1 MAVPDSSEGHWLEGE
16 EMSEKFRDKV
26 VLVTGGSRGLG
37 RAICLGFAR
46 EGASV
51 IIASRRI
58 EACEALAA
66 SIESEGGSALAHA
79 AHMGR
84 VEDLDALI
92 EASYQRFG
100 RVDIL
105 VNNAGI
111 NVAMGP
117 LSELSPEAFDK
128 MVDVNL
134 KGPWYLASRLAP
146 RMGEHGGGCVI
157 NMLSVA
163 ALTSPA
169 SMGMYAATKAALKSL
184 TEVMAQEWA
193 PLHIRVNALAPGSYH
208 SDLTDGAI
216 AAIPGYERG
225 MVEAALIPRIA
236 ETEEILNPVFYLA
249 SEGYTTGIT
258 LVADGGLM
266 AKR

>member
-1 MAVPDSSEGHWLEGE
+1 M
-16 EMSEKFRDKV
+16 

-37 RAICLGFAR
+37 RAICLGFSR
-46 EGASV
+46 EGAGV
-51 IIASRRI
+51 IVASRRL
-58 EACEALAA
+58 EACQAVVAT
-66 SIESEGGSALAHA
+66 IEKEGGSALAQA
-79 AHMGR
+79 AHMGSMP
-84 VEDLDALI
+84 DLDALI

-128 MVDVNL
+128 MVDVNM

-169 SMGMYAATKAALKSL
+169 SMGMYAASKAALKAL

-193 PLHIRVNALAPGSYH
+193 PWNIRVNALAPGSYH

-216 AAIPGYERG
+216 AAIPGYEQG

>member
-1 MAVPDSSEGHWLEGE
+1 MGDRF
-16 EMSEKFRDKV
+16 KDKV
-26 VLVTGGSRGLG
+26 VVITGGSRGLG
-37 RAICLGFAR
+37 RAMSQGFAA
-46 EGASV
+46 EGAQVVVSSRKQ
-51 IIASRRI
+51 ASCDEVVASI
-58 EACEALAA
+58 EAAGGEALAF
-66 SIESEGGSALAHA
+66 A
-79 AHMGR
+79 AHTGR
-84 VEDLDALI
+84 MEDLDALI
-92 EASYQRFG
+92 EAVYSRFG

-105 VNNAGI
+105 LNNAGTNI
-111 NVAMGP
+111 ALGA
-117 LSELSPEAFDK
+117 LSDIEPAAFDK

-157 NMLSVA
+157 NVISVA
-163 ALTSPA
+163 ALSTPA
-169 SMGMYAATKAALKSL
+169 YSGMYAATKAGLKAL

-193 PLHIRVNALAPGSYH
+193 PLNIRVNALAPGSYH

-216 AAIPGYERG
+216 EVIPGYGEG
-225 MVEAALIPRIA
+225 MVNAALIPRIA

-249 SEGYTTGIT
+249 SESYTTGIT

>member
-1 MAVPDSSEGHWLEGE
+1 MGE
-16 EMSEKFRDKV
+16 QFKDKV
-26 VLVTGGSRGLG
+26 VIVTGGSRGLG
-37 RAICLGFAR
+37 RAISLGFAQQ
-46 EGASV
+46 GARV
-51 IIASRRI
+51 VVASRKLPACEQVVAEI
-58 EACEALAA
+58 EAK
-66 SIESEGGSALAHA
+66 GGSALACA
-79 AHMGR
+79 AHMGD
-84 VEDLDALI
+84 VADIDALI
-92 EASYQRFG
+92 EAAYGRFG
-100 RVDIL
+100 RVDVL

-111 NVAMGP
+111 NVALGP
-117 LSELSPEAFDK
+117 LSEISPAAFDK

-146 RMGEHGGGCVI
+146 RMGEQGGGCVI
-157 NMLSVA
+157 NVLSVA
-163 ALTSPA
+163 ALSTPA
-169 SMGMYAATKAALKSL
+169 YSGIYAATKAGLKAL

-193 PLHIRVNALAPGSYH
+193 EWNIRVNALAPGSYH

-216 AAIPGYERG
+216 AALPHYASG

-249 SEGYTTGIT
+249 SEAFTTGIT

>member
-1 MAVPDSSEGHWLEGE
+1 MG
-16 EMSEKFRDKV
+16 EKFSNKV
-26 VLVTGGSRGLG
+26 VIVTGGSRGLG
-37 RAICLGFAR
+37 RAISLGFAR
-46 EGASV
+46 EGARV
-51 IIASRRI
+51 VVASRKLASCEEVVTRI
-58 EACEALAA
+58 KA
-66 SIESEGGSALAHA
+66 EGGDAVAQA
-79 AHMGR
+79 THMG
-84 VEDLDALI
+84 ELGDLDALI
-92 EASYQRFG
+92 EAAYRHYG

-111 NVAMGP
+111 NVAFGP
-117 LSELSPEAFDK
+117 LCDIAPSAFDK

-146 RMGEHGGGCVI
+146 RMGEHGGGCII
-157 NMLSVA
+157 NVLSVA
-163 ALTSPA
+163 ALITPA
-169 SMGMYAATKAALKSL
+169 YSGIYAATKAGLKAL

-193 PLHIRVNALAPGSYH
+193 PWNIRVNALAPGSYH

-216 AAIPGYERG
+216 AAIPGYGDG
-225 MVEAALIPRIA
+225 MVAAALIPRIA

-249 SEGYTTGIT
+249 SESYTTGIT

>member
-1 MAVPDSSEGHWLEGE
+1 MTGR
-16 EMSEKFRDKV
+16 FRDKV

-37 RAICLGFAR
+37 RAISIGFAA
-46 EGASV
+46 EGAKV
-51 IIASRRI
+51 IVASRKLASCETVVAEI
-58 EACEALAA
+58 ERAGGEALAV
-66 SIESEGGSALAHA
+66 A
-79 AHMGR
+79 AHMGKP
-84 VEDLDALI
+84 EDLDQLI
-92 EASYQRFG
+92 ETAYGHYG

-111 NVAMGP
+111 NVALGP
-117 LSELSPEAFDK
+117 LSDITSDAFDK
-128 MVDVNL
+128 MIDVNL

-146 RMGEHGGGCVI
+146 KMGEHGGGCVI
-157 NMLSVA
+157 NFLSVA
-163 ALTSPA
+163 ALITPA
-169 SMGMYAATKAALKSL
+169 YSGVYAATKAALKAL

-193 PLHIRVNALAPGSYH
+193 DWKIRVNALAPGSYH

-216 AAIPGYERG
+216 AAIPGYEEG
-225 MVEAALIPRIA
+225 MVNAALIPRIA